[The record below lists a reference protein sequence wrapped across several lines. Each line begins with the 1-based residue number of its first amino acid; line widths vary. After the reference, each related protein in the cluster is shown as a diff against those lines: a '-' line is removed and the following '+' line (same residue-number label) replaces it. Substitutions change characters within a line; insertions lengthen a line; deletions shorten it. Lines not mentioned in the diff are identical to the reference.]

1 MKKLASTKRIRLHP
15 SDASISEAKP
25 TEANTVAEIKAYLD
39 AHGIAY
45 TSDMLK
51 ADLLALVV

>member
-1 MKKLASTKRIRLHP
+1 MQKLVSSQRSRLHP
-15 SDASISEAKP
+15 SDASVDEAKP

>member
-1 MKKLASTKRIRLHP
+1 MKKQVTTQHTRLRP
-15 SDASISEAKP
+15 NDASIEEAKP

-39 AHGIAY
+39 AHRIAY